1 MMMNTQDEERMAVGI
16 YTWRAQ
22 YYLLCFFVSWHA
34 WIEVMDAMHLF
45 NTRAN
50 TNKNKSA
57 ENE

>member
-1 MMMNTQDEERMAVGI
+1 MMMKGRGEKYGSGHI